1 MKNKYLIYIVLVLA
15 VVAVFSSRSNSATFY
30 DEDSDQT
37 IVSVYDPETENVSSL
52 DLEEYVIGVVAAEMP
67 ASFHEE
73 ALKAQAIAARTYA
86 LYKMKHATKDYDV
99 IADVSNQAYINEDK
113 MKEKWKD
120 EFSIYYKKIKE
131 AVLDTKDVVMT
142 YDGEVI
148 ISYYFAMSNGNTED
162 VSSVFGENKDYLK
175 SVDSSWDKSVNNYE
189 VINTFLKKDF
199 CNKLG
204 IDGDIVVN
212 TIKRTNTGRVE
223 TIVINGKSF
232 KGTSFR
238 QLLGLR
244 STDFDIYIKD
254 NVKITTRGYGHG
266 VGMSQYGANAMA
278 RLGNTYEE
286 ILKYYYQNVS
296 LEKVNV

>member
-1 MKNKYLIYIVLVLA
+1 LKNKYLIYIVLVLA

-86 LYKMKHATKDYDV
+86 LYKMKHVTKDYDV